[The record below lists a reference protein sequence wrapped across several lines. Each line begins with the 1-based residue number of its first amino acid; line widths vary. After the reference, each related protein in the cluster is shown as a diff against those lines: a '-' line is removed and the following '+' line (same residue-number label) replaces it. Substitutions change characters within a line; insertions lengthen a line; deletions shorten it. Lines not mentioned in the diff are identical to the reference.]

1 MKTLEETT
9 LENTQKK
16 IYKLLT
22 THTGISLLDSGGE
35 DGRHFQRNRKY
46 TFEEFQLMKPATW
59 DRDYGAVLNLFHY
72 LSDRLIFDGDCETL
86 NKYFDVWVSQD
97 PEEREVFYLDTQRD
111 WLDSLGVSHGKVWY
125 SYNWDNAL
133 SQDVQGWDFN
143 LNGQNYV
150 LLQIHNGADA
160 RGGFT
165 APTVFKVVSE
175 YWLHDSDSYNLD
187 CEACKMYWNVI
198 GSDVSDNNTGE
209 FESRPSWEL
218 FDEGCPQCKG
228 ELIATMP
235 EPIDW

>member
-16 IYKLLT
+16 IYELLT
-22 THTGISLLDSGGE
+22 ENTGISFLDSGGD
-35 DGRHFQRNRKY
+35 DGRHWQRNQKI
-46 TFEEFQLMKPATW
+46 TLEEFRNMKPATW
-59 DRDYGAVLNLFHY
+59 EKGYGATLNLFHY
-72 LSDRLIFDGDCETL
+72 LSDRLIFDRDCETL
-86 NKYFDVWVSQD
+86 NTYLDVWASQD
-97 PEEREVFYLDTQRD
+97 LEERDVFYLHTQEE

-143 LNGQNYV
+143 LSGQNYV

-165 APTVFKVVSE
+165 APTVFKASSE
-175 YWLHDSDSYNLD
+175 YWLHDSDSYSLD
-187 CEACKMYWNVI
+187 CEACQMFWNVS
-198 GSDVSDNNTGE
+198 GSDVSDNKTGE
-209 FESRPSWEL
+209 FESRKSWEL
-218 FDEGCPQCKG
+218 FEEGCPQCKG
-228 ELIATMP
+228 ELIATML